1 MRIRGVMSLLRIFL
15 FITLF
20 TCTTFGIVFG
30 QTDTSLFT
38 LKGTFD
44 FENPAEEI
52 VTHRLLGDGRKLW
65 MLGEN
70 TVQIWDVEKQKV
82 ISSRRHEIDE
92 LRRYTLDE
100 LSPDA
105 SKLFYTRRKRIE
117 YGRFESAYV
126 FDLGSLKQM
135 QVFDPSPL
143 ISGAWSKNGKIF
155 YTVSNGPKTD
165 KKDDVKNLVVSFWDG
180 ETLAPLRTLT
190 IQDLDWWYLSP
201 DGAQFFTT
209 SVPTKK
215 WLGLIPNEMANKAT
229 MITVWN
235 TKTGQVAKNLSVG
248 DEDFGVLTWKL
259 MPSPSGRYMAMV
271 SKHKSKEEEH
281 RILFWEL
288 NGSDAPKYSIKA
300 DPRLSDSNIRYS
312 PDERFFAVDSG
323 KNIQVYQS
331 ETGQKKGEILNT
343 NLPDYWLPGDQ
354 LLFTT
359 FAKKMRAFSVAS
371 GHLLYENPLIYES
384 YSSSSTDVSG
394 DTTSTETI
402 VTDQT
407 VVVPN
412 PAGKVYLTYSNQY
425 VKLYKADSG
434 ELIETVLQPPLT
446 VVKLKRAIR
455 EKAYVKKA
463 GWSEDGKMLWVINAD
478 ETAMSLWDFKNN

>member
-1 MRIRGVMSLLRIFL
+1 MKLPRFFL
-15 FITLF
+15 FAVLF
-20 TCTTFGIVFG
+20 AFTAFGAVFG

-52 VTHRLLGDGRKLW
+52 VTHRFLDDGRKLSL
-65 MLGEN
+65 LGAN
-70 TVQIWDVEKQKV
+70 TIQIWDVEKQEV
-82 ISSRRHEIDE
+82 ISARRHEIEE
-92 LRRYTLDE
+92 LRRYNVDE
-100 LSPDA
+100 LSPDM

-117 YGRFESAYV
+117 YGSFHSVYV
-126 FDLGSLKQM
+126 FDLNTLKQVR
-135 QVFDPSPL
+135 VFDPRKF
-143 ISGAWSKNGKIF
+143 IRGEWSKDGRTF
-155 YTVSNGPKTD
+155 VSVSEGDKPDPK
-165 KKDDVKNLVVSFWDG
+165 KSNKNFIVSFWDG
-180 ETLAPLRTLT
+180 DTLEPLKSLT
-190 IQDLDWWYLSP
+190 IQDLNWWYLSP
-201 DGAQFFTT
+201 DGAQFFAT

-229 MITVWN
+229 TITVWD
-235 TKTGQVAKNLSVG
+235 TKTGQVAKKLSIG

-259 MPSPSGRYMAMV
+259 MPSPSGRYIAMV

-288 NGSDAPKYSIKA
+288 NGSEAPKYSIKA

-343 NLPDYWLPGDQ
+343 NLPDHWLPGDQ

-359 FAKKMRAFSVAS
+359 FAKKMRAFSVAT
-371 GHLLYENPLIYES
+371 GNMIYENPLIYES

-407 VVVPN
+407 IVVPN

-434 ELIETVLQPPLT
+434 ELIETILQPPLT

-455 EKAYVKKA
+455 EKTYVNKA
-463 GWSEDGKMLWVINAD
+463 GWSEDGKTLYIINN
-478 ETAMSLWDFKNN
+478 EKTSISLWDFKNP

>member
-1 MRIRGVMSLLRIFL
+1 MKRCVQVL
-15 FITLF
+15 FFVAVLF
-20 TCTTFGIVFG
+20 TFQALP
-30 QTDTSLFT
+30 QTAGSLFT
-38 LKGTFD
+38 LKGSFD
-44 FENPAEEI
+44 FENPAEKVI
-52 VTHRLLGDGRKLW
+52 THRFLDNGTKLW
-65 MLGEN
+65 MLG
-70 TVQIWDVEKQKV
+70 TSTIQLWDVANKKV
-82 ISSRRHEIDE
+82 TSSRRHEIEE
-92 LRRYTLDE
+92 LEAYSLDE
-100 LSPDA
+100 LSPDNT
-105 SKLFYTRRKRIE
+105 KLFYTRRKRIDF
-117 YGRFESAYV
+117 GRFMSAYV
-126 FDLGSLKQM
+126 FDLGSLKQI
-135 QVFDPSPL
+135 QVFEPSTL
-143 ISGAWSKNGKIF
+143 ISGGWSKNGKIF
-155 YTVSNGPKTD
+155 YTVSDEPKTD
-165 KKDDVKNLVVSFWDG
+165 KKDDVKNLLVSFRDG
-180 ETLAPLRTLT
+180 ETLAPLRTIS

-201 DGAQFFTT
+201 DGEQFFTT

-229 MITVWN
+229 TITVWN
-235 TKTGQVAKNLSVG
+235 TKTGQVAKKLSVG

-359 FAKKMRAFSVAS
+359 FAKKMRAFSVAT
-371 GHLLYENPLIYES
+371 GNMIYENPLIYES
-384 YSSSSTDVSG
+384 YSSSSTDVSE

-407 VVVPN
+407 VVVPHPN
-412 PAGKVYLTYSNQY
+412 GKVYMTYSNQY

-434 ELIETVLQPPLT
+434 ELIETVVQPPLT

-455 EKAYVKKA
+455 EKQYVSKA
-463 GWSEDGKMLWVINAD
+463 GWSEDGKTLWVINAD
-478 ETAMSLWDFKNN
+478 ETAMSLWDFKG